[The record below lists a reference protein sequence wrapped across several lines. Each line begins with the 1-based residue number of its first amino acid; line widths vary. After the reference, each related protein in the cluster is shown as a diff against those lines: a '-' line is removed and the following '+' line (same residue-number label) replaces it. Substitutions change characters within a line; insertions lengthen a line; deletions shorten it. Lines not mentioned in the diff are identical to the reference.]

1 MTTAVASREAGG
13 IIRDATTIAAY
24 GIRES
29 VRRRVFVVVAILTL
43 ASGVLYVLGAR
54 IAFHDTQN
62 FSGPGIADAKDFT
75 GATVF
80 GMAMFGTLFL
90 GAVLAAFL
98 TLGVIRGDSERGL
111 LQPLV
116 VRPVGRATVLAS
128 RFGAAA
134 VVSAGYVLIVYAGA
148 LFATAIVGD
157 WWPDHIIRP
166 ALSLMAGVVVI
177 SAISTA
183 GSVVFTAT
191 ANGIA
196 VFMIYGAGLIAGLLG
211 QIGDALQSHNLQ
223 QISNVA
229 TWVLPFEALFQDGL
243 NATVSNTGGITGALL
258 KLGPFGGA
266 HHAGLLL
273 WPYTIAYVAA
283 VIGAGTWAFA
293 RRDL

>member
-1 MTTAVASREAGG
+1 VS
-13 IIRDATTIAAY
+13 DVLTIASY

-43 ASGVLYVLGAR
+43 ASGILYILGAK
-54 IAFHDTQN
+54 IAFHDTQG
-62 FSGPGIADAKDFT
+62 FSGQGIVDQKDFT

-98 TLGVIRGDSERGL
+98 TLGVIRGDTERGL

-116 VRPVGRATVLAS
+116 VRPVGRATVLAA

-134 VVSAGYVLIVYAGA
+134 AVSAGYVLAVYAAA
-148 LFATAIVGD
+148 LVATAIVGD
-157 WWPDHIIRP
+157 WWPDHIVRP
-166 ALSLMAGVVVI
+166 ALGVMGGVVVI

-223 QISNVA
+223 EIANVA
-229 TWVLPFEALFQDGL
+229 SWVLPFEALFQDGL
-243 NATVSNTGGITGALL
+243 NATVSKTGGITGAILD
-258 KLGPFGGA
+258 LGPFGGA
-266 HHAGLLL
+266 RHAGGLL
-273 WPYTIAYVAA
+273 WPYTLLYVAG
-283 VIGAGTWAFA
+283 VIAAATWAFS

>member
-1 MTTAVASREAGG
+1 VS
-13 IIRDATTIAAY
+13 DVLTIASY

-29 VRRRVFVVVAILTL
+29 VRRRVFVVVAVLTL
-43 ASGVLYVLGAR
+43 ASGVLYVLGAK
-54 IAFHDTQN
+54 IAFHDTQS
-62 FSGPGIADAKDFT
+62 FGGPGVADTKDFT

-116 VRPVGRATVLAS
+116 VRPVGRATVLCS
-128 RFGAAA
+128 RFAAA
-134 VVSAGYVLIVYAGA
+134 AIVSAAYVLVVYTGAVVATGIAGH
-148 LFATAIVGD
+148 
-157 WWPDHIIRP
+157 WWPDHVVTP
-166 ALSLMAGVVVI
+166 ALSLVGGVVVI
-177 SAISTA
+177 SALSTA

-196 VFMIYGAGLIAGLLG
+196 VFMVYGAGLIAGLLG
-211 QIGDALQSHNLQ
+211 QIGDALESHNLQ
-223 QISNVA
+223 RIADVA
-229 TWVLPFEALFQDGL
+229 SWVLPFEALFEDGL
-243 NATVSNTGGITGALL
+243 NATVSGTGGIAGALL

-266 HHAGLLL
+266 RHAGGLL
-273 WPYTIAYVAA
+273 WPYTALYVAGVLA
-283 VIGAGTWAFA
+283 VATWAFG

>member
-1 MTTAVASREAGG
+1 MTDVL
-13 IIRDATTIAAY
+13 TIAAY

-43 ASGVLYVLGAR
+43 ASGILYILGAK
-54 IAFHDTQN
+54 IAFHDTQS
-62 FSGPGIADAKDFT
+62 FSGNGIADAKDFT

-134 VVSAGYVLIVYAGA
+134 VVSGGYVVIVYTGA
-148 LFATAIVGD
+148 LLSTAIVGD
-157 WWPDHIIRP
+157 WWPDHIVRP
-166 ALSLMAGVVVI
+166 ALGLVGGVIVI

-183 GSVVFTAT
+183 GSVVFTST

-211 QIGDALQSHNLQ
+211 QIGDALQSHNLEH
-223 QISNVA
+223 ISNVA
-229 TWVLPFEALFQDGL
+229 TWILPFEALFQDGL
-243 NATVSNTGGITGALL
+243 NATVSGTGGITGALL

-266 HHAGLLL
+266 HKAGLLL
-273 WPYTIAYVAA
+273 WPYTVLYVAG
-283 VIGAGTWAFA
+283 VIAAATWAFS

>member
-1 MTTAVASREAGG
+1 MSDVL
-13 IIRDATTIAAY
+13 TIAGY

-43 ASGVLYVLGAR
+43 ASGILYILGAKL
-54 IAFHDTQN
+54 AFHDTRN
-62 FSGPGIADAKDFT
+62 FSGPGIADTNDFT

-90 GAVLAAFL
+90 GAVLASFL
-98 TLGVIRGDSERGL
+98 SLGVIRGDSERGL

-128 RFGAAA
+128 RFAAAAA
-134 VVSAGYVLIVYAGA
+134 VSAAYVVIVYAGA
-148 LFATAIVGD
+148 LVATAIAGD
-157 WWPDHIIRP
+157 WWPDHIVRP
-166 ALSLMAGVVVI
+166 ALGLVGGVVVI

-183 GSVVFTAT
+183 GSVFLTAT

-223 QISNVA
+223 RIADIAS
-229 TWVLPFEALFQDGL
+229 WVLPFEALFQDGL
-243 NATVSNTGGITGALL
+243 NATVSDTGGITGAILD
-258 KLGPFGGA
+258 LGPFGGA
-266 HHAGLLL
+266 QGAGPLL

-283 VIGAGTWAFA
+283 VIGAATWAFN

>member
-1 MTTAVASREAGG
+1 MSDVW
-13 IIRDATTIAAY
+13 TIASY

-43 ASGVLYVLGAR
+43 ASGILYILGAK
-54 IAFHDTQN
+54 IAFHDTEG
-62 FSGPGIADAKDFT
+62 FGGPGITDTKDLT

-98 TLGVIRGDSERGL
+98 TLGVIRGDTERGL

-116 VRPVGRATVLAS
+116 VRPVGRATVLFS
-128 RFGAAA
+128 RFLAAA
-134 VVSAGYVLIVYAGA
+134 LVSAGYVLVVYTGA
-148 LFATAIVGD
+148 LLATNITGH
-157 WWPDHIIRP
+157 WWPDHVVEP
-166 ALSLMAGVVVI
+166 ALGLMAGVVII

-183 GSVVFTAT
+183 GSVFFTAT

-211 QIGDALQSHNLQ
+211 QIGAALESHNLLR
-223 QISNVA
+223 IADVA
-229 TWVLPFEALFQDGL
+229 TWVLPFEALFENGL
-243 NATVSNTGGITGALL
+243 NATVSNTGGIAGALL

-266 HHAGLLL
+266 RNAGVLL
-273 WPYTIAYVAA
+273 WPYSLAFVAA
-283 VIGAGTWAFA
+283 VIGAATWVFA

>member
-1 MTTAVASREAGG
+1 MS
-13 IIRDATTIAAY
+13 DAFTIARY

-43 ASGVLYVLGAR
+43 ASGILYILGAK
-54 IAFHDTQN
+54 IAFHDTAS
-62 FSGPGIADAKDFT
+62 FSGGGVADTKDFT

-98 TLGVIRGDSERGL
+98 TLAVIRGDTERGL

-116 VRPVGRATVLAS
+116 VRPVGRATVLSA
-128 RFGAAA
+128 RFAAAA
-134 VVSAGYVLIVYAGA
+134 VVSAVYVLIVYAGA
-148 LFATAIVGD
+148 TVATAIVGD
-157 WWPDHIIRP
+157 WWPDHVIRP
-166 ALSLMAGVVVI
+166 GLGLVGGVVVI

-183 GSVVFTAT
+183 GSVLLTST

-196 VFMIYGAGLIAGLLG
+196 VFMTYGAGLIAGLLG
-211 QIGDALQSHNLQ
+211 QIGDALQSHSLQ
-223 QISNVA
+223 QIANVA
-229 TWVLPFEALFQDGL
+229 SWVLPFEALFQDGL
-243 NATVSNTGGITGALL
+243 DATVSNTGGITGALL

-266 HHAGLLL
+266 HHAGALL
-273 WPYTIAYVAA
+273 WPYTLLYVAA
-283 VIGAGTWAFA
+283 VVAVATWAFG

>member
-1 MTTAVASREAGG
+1 MSDVV
-13 IIRDATTIAAY
+13 TIAGY

-29 VRRRVFVVVAILTL
+29 IRRRVFIVVAVLTL
-43 ASGVLYVLGAR
+43 ASGILYVLGAK
-54 IAFHDTQN
+54 IAFHDTRG
-62 FSGPGIADAKDFT
+62 FGGPGIADTKDFT

-128 RFGAAA
+128 RFAAAA
-134 VVSAGYVLIVYAGA
+134 VVASAYVVIVYAGA
-148 LFATAIVGD
+148 VIATGIVGD
-157 WWPDHIIRP
+157 WWPDHVVTP
-166 ALSLMAGVVVI
+166 GLGLVGGVIVI
-177 SAISTA
+177 AAISTA
-183 GSVVFTAT
+183 GSVVFAST

-211 QIGDALQSHNLQ
+211 QIGDALESHRLEH
-223 QISNVA
+223 ISNVA
-229 TWVLPFEALFQDGL
+229 TWLLPFEALFENGL
-243 NATVSNTGGITGALL
+243 DATVSSTGGITGALL

-266 HHAGLLL
+266 HHATALL
-273 WPYTIAYVAA
+273 WPYCVAYVAA
-283 VIGAGTWAFA
+283 VIGAATWVFA

>member
-1 MTTAVASREAGG
+1 VN
-13 IIRDATTIAAY
+13 DVLTIASY

-29 VRRRVFVVVAILTL
+29 IRRRVFVVVAILTL
-43 ASGVLYVLGAR
+43 GSGILYILGAK
-54 IAFHDTQN
+54 IAFHDTQS
-62 FSGPGIADAKDFT
+62 FSGGGIADTKDFT

-116 VRPVGRATVLAS
+116 VRPVGRATVLAA

-134 VVSAGYVLIVYAGA
+134 AVSAGYVLIVYTGA
-148 LFATAIVGD
+148 MLATAIVGD
-157 WWPDHIIRP
+157 WWPDHIVTP
-166 ALSLMAGVVVI
+166 ALALAGGVVVI

-183 GSVVFTAT
+183 GSVFFTAT

-211 QIGDALQSHNLQ
+211 QIGDALESENLQ
-223 QISNVA
+223 QIAEVA
-229 TWVLPFEALFQDGL
+229 AWLLPFEALFQDGL
-243 NATVSNTGGITGALL
+243 NATVSSTGGITGAILD
-258 KLGPFGGA
+258 LGPFGGA
-266 HHAGLLL
+266 EQAGALL
-273 WPYTIAYVAA
+273 WPYTLLYVAA
-283 VIGAGTWAFA
+283 VIAAANWAFA

>member
-1 MTTAVASREAGG
+1 VS
-13 IIRDATTIAAY
+13 DVLTIASY
-24 GIRES
+24 GMRES
-29 VRRRVFVVVAILTL
+29 VRRRVFVVVTILTL
-43 ASGVLYVLGAR
+43 ASGILYILGAK
-54 IAFHDTQN
+54 IAFHDTAS
-62 FSGPGIADAKDFT
+62 FSAPGIGDTKDFT

-98 TLGVIRGDSERGL
+98 TLGVIRGDTERGL

-116 VRPVGRATVLAS
+116 VRPVGRATVLAA

-134 VVSAGYVLIVYAGA
+134 VVSAGYVLVVYTGA
-148 LFATAIVGD
+148 LVSTGIVGD
-157 WWPDHIIRP
+157 WWPDHIVRP
-166 ALSLMAGVVVI
+166 AVGLVGGVVVI

-183 GSVVFTAT
+183 GSVLFTAT

-223 QISNVA
+223 HIANVGA
-229 TWVLPFEALFQDGL
+229 WILPFEALFQDGL
-243 NATVSNTGGITGALL
+243 DATVSSTGGITGAILD
-258 KLGPFGGA
+258 LGPFGGA

-273 WPYTIAYVAA
+273 WPYTVLYVAA
-283 VIGAGTWAFA
+283 VIWAATWVFA